1 MTAPAPVQL
10 AHIGQIAQ
18 PVTDLDRAVA
28 FYRDQLGLRFL
39 FQAPRLAFFDC
50 AGTRLM
56 LSLPEGDAAPARGAV
71 LYFTVPAIQAAYA
84 GLRDAG
90 VPFVDAPHV
99 VARLGANDL
108 WMAFFTDP
116 DGNLLAI
123 MSEAPAA

>member
-1 MTAPAPVQL
+1 MSVPKPVQL
-10 AHIGQIAQ
+10 GHIGQIAQ

-39 FQAPRLAFFDC
+39 FQVARLAFFDC

-56 LSLPEGDAAPARGAV
+56 LSLPEADGAQPHGTA
-71 LYFTVPAIQAAYA
+71 LYFTVPEIQAAYA

-116 DGNLLAI
+116 DGNVLAL